1 LAFPLRLPIDIVGG
15 NCLPQIFHP
24 SFNTASKVS
33 IFGAVFIL
41 AGAGAVVAAYVRSGY
56 STNAG
61 IIRDQPVPFSHQQHV
76 SALGI
81 DCRYC
86 HTAVETS
93 AYAGMPQVKT
103 CMTCHQQIWVG
114 SELLAPVR
122 DAYKTDRP
130 IEWNRVHKLADHV
143 YFNHGVHVAKGVG
156 CTSCHG
162 PIDKMQLVRQQGSLL
177 MEWCLDCHRQPEANV
192 RPRDRVFDLDW
203 HPTSTEQKA
212 IGERL
217 KQEYDLKSMINCSTC
232 HR

>member
-1 LAFPLRLPIDIVGG
+1 MSIDKGGG
-15 NCLPQIFHP
+15 NGLPQIFHP
-24 SFNTASKVS
+24 SFNTVSKVS
-33 IFGAVFIL
+33 IFGAVFIV

-61 IIRDQPVPFSHQQHV
+61 VIRDQPVPFSHQQHV

-86 HTAVETS
+86 HTSVETS
-93 AYAGMPQVKT
+93 AYAGMPPVKT
-103 CMTCHQQIWVG
+103 CMNCHQQIWVG
-114 SELLAPVR
+114 TELLAPVR
-122 DAYKTDRP
+122 DSYKTNQP
-130 IEWNRVHKLADHV
+130 IEWNRVHKLGDYV

-162 PIDKMQLVRQQGSLL
+162 QIDQMQLIRQHGSLL
-177 MEWCLDCHRQPEANV
+177 MEWCLDCHREPEKNV
-192 RPRDRVFDLDW
+192 RPRDRVFDFDW
-203 HPTSTEQKA
+203 NPTAAEQKS

-217 KQEYDLKSMINCSTC
+217 KQEYDLKSMIHCSTC